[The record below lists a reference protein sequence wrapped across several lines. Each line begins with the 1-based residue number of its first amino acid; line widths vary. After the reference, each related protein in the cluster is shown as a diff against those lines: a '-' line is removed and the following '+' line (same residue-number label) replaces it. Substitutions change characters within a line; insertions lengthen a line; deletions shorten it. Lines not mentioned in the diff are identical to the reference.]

1 MSSQREDLFGDEE
14 NDVADASYA
23 PLVKIAP
30 NKLLADFLRS
40 ISYDRAFLK
49 SIFDSMAL
57 NRRDKKNMVRQPDPL
72 CAEFPFLTLPSPL
85 TSLPAPFCSLQDG
98 RNHY

>member
-1 MSSQREDLFGDEE
+1 MGGRQRPRDEVEERNRKTENRLFYTVALSFPFIRLPRLQELFSLIVSSQREDLFGDEE

-40 ISYDRAFLK
+40 IS
-49 SIFDSMAL
+49 
-57 NRRDKKNMVRQPDPL
+57 
-72 CAEFPFLTLPSPL
+72 
-85 TSLPAPFCSLQDG
+85 
-98 RNHY
+98 